1 MMARKA
7 RIALITA
14 IIIMIIFIVLGGLAF
29 LYFTTDLLKPSQTL
43 FAKYFSQN
51 INAIE
56 VLENINYSEIENK
69 LNENKYT
76 SQIEGK
82 IEYTENLGTSDEN
95 NRNPINNVSLEIE
108 RNVDKANN
116 YNYNNVTLK
125 TEDEDLFK
133 FEYLNDEELSGIRL
147 YGIKQFVSVNNNESN
162 DATSE
167 LGMNYIK
174 QISQDTDIFSKLTI
188 NEEEKN
194 TLKETYMNLLGE
206 SISKD
211 KYHKQGK
218 TLITVNNKD
227 IQTNAYCLKITVE
240 EYNDL
245 KIKVLEKLKQDE
257 VILKKL
263 DLIENEMKTANF
275 ENEEK
280 TLRDNFTE
288 LLEEKIEEIKDNNI
302 GNDEVKITVYE
313 NNGKTVRTLIEKNL
327 NKLTID
333 IDDSYLKI
341 DNTELGEKTNEEFLT
356 IQNVKNEKESNVNVE
371 YKNIKNNEIIENI
384 KALINQENSQNNA
397 NRKITIDIINEENKA
412 TITLNE
418 KIKYVDEFDEQ
429 ITLDTDNINLS
440 KLSEEKLEYVK
451 GVLMENI
458 SEQIERLSSV
468 INVED
473 ILGIVG
479 SFTGNNNTETELPE
493 YGEVSEVEKK
503 RFNSQFEF
511 FEGED
516 LSSENI
522 KELIESSENN
532 LENIKVLLKDGTIEE
547 LDIKKLDKDY
557 NGNEKYEDNIEEII
571 IYIKEN
577 KTNEDKKEEA
587 MEYIDKLSSNN
598 KYSVGIQYDE
608 NELVKL
614 VRIKLQED

>member
-1 MMARKA
+1 MARKA
-7 RIALITA
+7 RIALITV
-14 IIIMIIFIVLGGLAF
+14 IIILIIFIILGGLAF
-29 LYFTTDLLKPSQTL
+29 LYFTTDLLKPNQTL
-43 FAKYFSQN
+43 FSKYFSQN

-69 LNENKYT
+69 LNDNRYT

-82 IEYTENLGTSDEN
+82 IEYTENIGTSDES
-95 NRNPINNVSLEIE
+95 NRNPINNISLEIE
-108 RNVDKANN
+108 RNVDKTND

-147 YGIKQFVSVNNNESN
+147 YGIKQFVSINNNESN

-167 LGMNYIK
+167 LGMDYLK
-174 QISQDTDIFSKLTI
+174 KVPQDIDIFSKLI
-188 NEEEKN
+188 ISEEEKN
-194 TLKETYMNLLGE
+194 TLKETYINLLGE
-206 SISKD
+206 NISKD
-211 KYHKQGK
+211 KYHKLGK

-227 IQTNAYCLKITVE
+227 IQTNAYCLKITIE
-240 EYNDL
+240 EYNNL

-257 VILKKL
+257 VILNKL
-263 DLIENEMKTANF
+263 DIIENEIKKAGF
-275 ENEEK
+275 ENGEN
-280 TLRDNFTE
+280 TLRKDFTE

-313 NNGKTVRTLIEKNL
+313 NKGKTVRTLIEKNL
-327 NKLTID
+327 NKVTID

-356 IQNVKNEKESNVNVE
+356 IQNVNNENESNVNVE
-371 YKNIKNNEIIENI
+371 YKNIKNNEIIENV
-384 KALINQENSQNNA
+384 KALIDQENSQNNA
-397 NRKITIDIINEENKA
+397 NRKLTIDILNEENKA
-412 TITLNE
+412 TISLNE
-418 KIKYVDEFDEQ
+418 KIRFVDEFDEQ

-440 KLSEEKLEYVK
+440 KLSDEKVEYVK
-451 GVLMENI
+451 GILTENI
-458 SEQIERLSSV
+458 SEQIERLSSF
-468 INVED
+468 ISMED
-473 ILGIVG
+473 VLGIVE
-479 SFTGNNNTETELPE
+479 SFRGNDNSEVELPE
-493 YGEVSEVEKK
+493 YGEVSEVERK

-511 FEGED
+511 FVGED

-532 LENIKVLLKDGTIEE
+532 LENVKVLLKDGTIED
-547 LDIKKLDKDY
+547 LDIQKLDKDY
-557 NGNEKYEDNIEEII
+557 SGNEKYEDKIEEII

-587 MEYIDKLSSNN
+587 IEYIDKLNSNSN
-598 KYSVGIQYDE
+598 YTVGIQYDE